1 MADNKAK
8 KAEQEKTPVN
18 KEAKFKEIASKR
30 VPKAMQAIRLI
41 GNLASPN
48 YSYTEE
54 HAEKIISSLQAE
66 IDTLYEKFKAKAGKV
81 AVKFE
86 L

>member
-1 MADNKAK
+1 MAKTEKKETAPAPVDKA
-8 KAEQEKTPVN
+8 
-18 KEAKFKEIASKR
+18 AKFKEIASKR
-30 VPKAMQAIRLI
+30 VPKAMGAIRLI

-54 HAEKIISSLQAE
+54 QAE
-66 IDTLYEKFKAKAGKV
+66 RVVSALQSEVDALWEKFKAPKGKV